1 MGKQVR
7 NIAGKEQF
15 GRGTFGVI
23 LAESVTLFLDSER
36 RKEYFFRLGVGF
48 FWECVNKHVH

>member
-23 LAESVTLFLDSER
+23 LAESVTPFLDSER